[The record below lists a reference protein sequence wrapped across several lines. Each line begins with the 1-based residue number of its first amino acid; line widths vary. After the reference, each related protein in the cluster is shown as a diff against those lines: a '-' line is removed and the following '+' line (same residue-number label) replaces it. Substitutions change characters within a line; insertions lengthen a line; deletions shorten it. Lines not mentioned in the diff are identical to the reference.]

1 MVTYLVDA
9 FNLFHAE
16 PRLKDLLSREGPGAA
31 CRALAQLLA
40 AWLSVPRRR
49 ASVVVVMDGRR
60 PLDAGRPGPGPVP
73 GLTVVYMDDEA
84 DAELKRRLRQGRG
97 RRVVV
102 SADREITAVADAV
115 GQEALAPRSFVRR
128 VEDDLAAARERH
140 ERERTVPPE
149 EVRAWLRAFGG
160 VDRGA
165 TQGAPT
171 PPATKTPQAAKTP
184 PTAKSTPA
192 PEPPAASKP
201 PPASK
206 PQPASQP
213 RPRPTSPRGGGGR
226 APEARRDGGPLSD
239 DEVRFWKEFFDRPP
253 G

>member
-16 PRLKDLLSREGPGAA
+16 PRLKELLTREGPGAA
-31 CRALAQLLA
+31 CRALVQLLA

-60 PLDAGRPGPGPVP
+60 PLDAGRPGPGPVA
-73 GLTVVYMDDEA
+73 GLTIVYMDDEA

-149 EVRAWLRAFGG
+149 EVRAWLKAFGG

-165 TQGAPT
+165 TQGTPT
-171 PPATKTPQAAKTP
+171 PPAAKPPPDAKSPPAARPPAAPKTP
-184 PTAKSTPA
+184 P
-192 PEPPAASKP
+192 
-201 PPASK
+201 
-206 PQPASQP
+206 P
-213 RPRPTSPRGGGGR
+213 RPSPRGPASR
-226 APEARRDGGPLSD
+226 TPEARRDGGPLSD
-239 DEVRFWKEFFDRPP
+239 DEVRYWKEFFDRPP

>member
-16 PRLKDLLSREGPGAA
+16 PRLKELLSREGPGAA
-31 CRALAQLLA
+31 CRALVQLLA

-60 PLDAGRPGPGPVP
+60 PLDAGRPGPGPAP

-149 EVRAWLRAFGG
+149 EVRAWLKAFGG

-165 TQGAPT
+165 TQGTPT
-171 PPATKTPQAAKTP
+171 PPATKTPPAAKTP
-184 PTAKSTPA
+184 PDAKSTPA
-192 PEPPAASKP
+192 ARPPAAPKTPPAAKTP
-201 PPASK
+201 PP
-206 PQPASQP
+206 
-213 RPRPTSPRGGGGR
+213 RPSPRGPASR
-226 APEARRDGGPLSD
+226 TPEARRDGGPLSD
-239 DEVRFWKEFFDRPP
+239 DEVRYWKEFFDRPP